1 MNIYGGIIRPEDKSP
16 FKADVHIMK
25 RYSKTILMLP
35 NMLDL
40 RFYTAEVSDVHMNLV
55 TV

>member
-1 MNIYGGIIRPEDKSP
+1 
-16 FKADVHIMK
+16 
-25 RYSKTILMLP
+25 MLP

-55 TV
+55 TVKKLGHNKECDTAIV